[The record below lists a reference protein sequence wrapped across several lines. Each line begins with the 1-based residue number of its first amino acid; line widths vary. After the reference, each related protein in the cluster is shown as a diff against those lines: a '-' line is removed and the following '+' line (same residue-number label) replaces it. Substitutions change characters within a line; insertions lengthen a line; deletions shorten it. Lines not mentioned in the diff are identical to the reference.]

1 MKVFITGVAGFLGS
15 HLADRLLLRGY
26 EVAGVDNLIGGYL
39 DNVNKNVEFHI
50 ADCNDI
56 DLMVKYTNGCDIV
69 FHAACTAHDG
79 LSVFSPA
86 FITQNTFQITMNVL
100 SAAIQNNVKKFIYC
114 SSMSRYG
121 YQEKIP
127 FTEDMICNPQVP
139 YAIAKCASE
148 MVISKLAPLNLME
161 YVIVVPHNI
170 IGPRQNYTDPFRNV
184 ASIMINRMLQNKQPI
199 IYGDG
204 EQRRCFSFIADVI
217 NCLEKVVELNN
228 INKEVINI
236 GPDEEY
242 ITINELAQSI
252 ADIISFE
259 LEPIYIPERP
269 LEVKEANC
277 SANKARLLLGYNT
290 QTSLHDGIKEMVNYI
305 KKRGTKDFIYE
316 KIPVEINNEKT
327 PITWTQRLI

>member
-15 HLADRLLLRGY
+15 HLADRLLSRGY
-26 EVAGVDNLIGGYL
+26 EVVGVDNLIGGYL
-39 DNVNKNVEFHI
+39 DNVNKDVEFYI

-56 DLMVKYTNGCDIV
+56 DAMVKYMRGCDIV
-69 FHAACTAHDG
+69 FHAACTAYDG

-86 FITQNTFQITMNVL
+86 FVTQNTFQITMNVL
-100 SAAIQNNVKKFIYC
+100 SAAIQNKVKKFIYC

-121 YQEKIP
+121 YQEKLP

-139 YAIAKCASE
+139 YAIAKYASE
-148 MVISKLAPLNLME
+148 MVISKLAPLNGLE

-204 EQRRCFSFIADVI
+204 EHKRCFSFITDVLD
-217 NCLEKVVELNN
+217 CLEKIVELDN
-228 INKEVINI
+228 INGQVINI
-236 GPDEEY
+236 GPDEEFV
-242 ITINELAQSI
+242 TINELAKTI
-252 ADIISFE
+252 ADIIGFR
-259 LEPIYIPERP
+259 LEPIYISDRP

-277 SANKARLLLGYNT
+277 SADKARKLLGYQT
-290 QTSLHDGIKEMVNYI
+290 KTSLRDGLTEMVNYI
-305 KKRGTKDFIYE
+305 KARGVKDFVYE
-316 KIPVEINNEKT
+316 KIPVEINNENT
-327 PITWTQRLI
+327 PITWTQRMI

>member
-15 HLADRLLLRGY
+15 HLADRLLSRGY
-26 EVAGVDNLIGGYL
+26 EVVGVDNLIGGYL
-39 DNVNKNVEFHI
+39 DNVNKDVEFYI

-56 DLMVKYTNGCDIV
+56 DAMVKYMRGCDIV
-69 FHAACTAHDG
+69 FHAACTAYDG

-86 FITQNTFQITMNVL
+86 FVTQNTFQITMNVL
-100 SAAIQNNVKKFIYC
+100 SAAIQNKVKKFIYC

-121 YQEKIP
+121 YQEKLP

-139 YAIAKCASE
+139 YAIAKYASE
-148 MVISKLAPLNLME
+148 MVISKLAPLNGLE

-204 EQRRCFSFIADVI
+204 EHKRCFSFITDVLD
-217 NCLEKVVELNN
+217 CLEKIVELDN
-228 INKEVINI
+228 INGQVINI
-236 GPDEEY
+236 GPDEEFV
-242 ITINELAQSI
+242 TINELAKTI
-252 ADIISFE
+252 ADIIGFR
-259 LEPIYIPERP
+259 LEPIYISDRP

-277 SANKARLLLGYNT
+277 SADKARKLLGYQT
-290 QTSLHDGIKEMVNYI
+290 KTSLRDGLTEMVNYI
-305 KKRGTKDFIYE
+305 KARGVKDFVYE
-316 KIPVEINNEKT
+316 KIPVEIKNEKT
-327 PITWTQRLI
+327 PITWTQRMI